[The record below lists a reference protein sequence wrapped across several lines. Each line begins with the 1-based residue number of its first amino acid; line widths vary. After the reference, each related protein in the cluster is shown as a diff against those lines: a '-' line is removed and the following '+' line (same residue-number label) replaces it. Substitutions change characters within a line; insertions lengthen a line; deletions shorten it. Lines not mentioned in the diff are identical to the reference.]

1 MDHVGHLII
10 FLYELPT
17 FHVSAINY
25 AIDFLIFFPLF
36 FIQVPSGSDGKE
48 SACNAVSLGRED
60 HLQKGMAI
68 YSSIHAWRIPRT
80 KEPGGLVH
88 GVAKS
93 ETRLHF
99 TS

>member
-25 AIDFLIFFPLF
+25 AIDFLMFFFFFPLF

-60 HLQKGMAI
+60 HLQKGTAT
-68 YSSIHAWRIPRT
+68 YSSVHA
-80 KEPGGLVH
+80 
-88 GVAKS
+88 
-93 ETRLHF
+93 
-99 TS
+99 